1 MGTRSFG
8 SAYAGLTFGQ
18 SMPEYLKASNQQCIT
33 SVQVESKAALDNL
46 DDIFATPNLDMVFVG
61 PVDLSVSLGLDPLPE
76 NPDPAFQEAI
86 RAILAAGQKHDMPL
100 GIYCSSPEAARK
112 RIEEGF
118 LFVNVASD
126 VGAMLGGIRQAIEQ
140 AHD

>member
-1 MGTRSFG
+1 
-8 SAYAGLTFGQ
+8 
-18 SMPEYLKASNQQCIT
+18 MPEYLKASNQQSIT
-33 SVQVESKAALDNL
+33 SVQVESKTALDNL

-86 RAILAAGQKHDMPL
+86 RAILAAGKKYDMPL
-100 GIYCSSPEAARK
+100 GIYCSSPEAARN

-140 AHD
+140 AHE